1 MSLLNLGID
10 PGNIISLFTLL
21 SPFFIS
27 TFLIF
32 FGALQ
37 GSLSGLFW
45 LIGVIIAQWGVG
57 FFLVRTFIA
66 ERSTRNMHIKYSK
79 LIKSMSPQEAY
90 NQLKGKS
97 SSRAWWTKK
106 EGSGANFKDMC
117 SLFLQPYDNSIY
129 SQFSMPSLNT
139 IFLVFTIIYSALCG
153 FVGGGEDNTQ
163 SLSTTLF
170 IMSLTVIFILNA
182 FSLLKKKCNTAMDIA
197 VGTLIGGIFG
207 TLWYFIGS
215 ALDKSLYPNKGNS
228 ILFFKHKFVPKGAS
242 KCSVE
247 QQAFRCEIDDSG
259 FPLPT
264 DEEEDDE

>member
-1 MSLLNLGID
+1 
-10 PGNIISLFTLL
+10 
-21 SPFFIS
+21 
-27 TFLIF
+27 
-32 FGALQ
+32 
-37 GSLSGLFW
+37 
-45 LIGVIIAQWGVG
+45 
-57 FFLVRTFIA
+57 
-66 ERSTRNMHIKYSK
+66 
-79 LIKSMSPQEAY
+79 
-90 NQLKGKS
+90 
-97 SSRAWWTKK
+97 
-106 EGSGANFKDMC
+106 
-117 SLFLQPYDNSIY
+117 
-129 SQFSMPSLNT
+129 MPSLNT
-139 IFLVFTIIYSALCG
+139 IFLAFTIVYSALCG

-182 FSLLKKKCNTAMDIA
+182 FSLLKKKCNTAMDIV